1 MRTRTS
7 LNRRSFIGA
16 SLVGAAFAGA
26 TRSGFAQDASPAA
39 SPASK
44 EFVPSKVAERASG
57 SIRFA
62 SFDDAQ
68 AQERVNELLTMFK
81 EHYPNIEV
89 SFEPIAADYLTKI
102 QTDIAANNAAD
113 VFYVQNEYAQ
123 DFMSRDVLL
132 PIDDYMAEDGV
143 SADEYFAP
151 LINAYTWNGSL
162 YGLPKDWSPLGAV
175 YDPQVFSD
183 AGVDEFPK
191 DWDGLKSALQAVKD
205 STGGPGL
212 IIDPNFDRFIAFLYQ
227 AGGNILNEDATEI
240 VIDSDATTQ
249 ALEFMYGLY
258 TDGLSS
264 PAADIGAGWPGDA
277 FAQSLAPLVF
287 EGNWMFPFLEL
298 NAPDKEFAV
307 DELPAGPAGKGT
319 PAFTNSYSI
328 YAGSKNPDAAWVFV
342 NYMTSYEAA
351 QKHNASGLAIPA
363 RVDLEEDYL
372 ANFPERAP
380 YLAAGEYATAVQYG
394 PGGQKFA
401 GNASAALQS
410 LWAGQIDVATCKQQ
424 IVDAANS
431 DINIGG

>member
-1 MRTRTS
+1 
-7 LNRRSFIGA
+7 
-16 SLVGAAFAGA
+16 V
-26 TRSGFAQDASPAA
+26 
-39 SPASK
+39 K
-44 EFVPSKVAERASG
+44 E
-57 SIRFA
+57 
-62 SFDDAQ
+62 
-68 AQERVNELLTMFK
+68 
-81 EHYPNIEV
+81 
-89 SFEPIAADYLTKI
+89 
-102 QTDIAANNAAD
+102 
-113 VFYVQNEYAQ
+113 
-123 DFMSRDVLL
+123 
-132 PIDDYMAEDGV
+132 
-143 SADEYFAP
+143 
-151 LINAYTWNGSL
+151 
-162 YGLPKDWSPLGAV
+162 
-175 YDPQVFSD
+175 
-183 AGVDEFPK
+183 
-191 DWDGLKSALQAVKD
+191 

-249 ALEFMYGLY
+249 ALEYMYGLY
-258 TDGLSS
+258 QDGLTS

-277 FAQSLAPLVF
+277 FAQGLAPLVF

-410 LWAGQIDVATCKQQ
+410 LWAGQIDVETCKQQ

>member
-1 MRTRTS
+1 MTRGQSFSRRRFVGTAAAGSFALSLPMR
-7 LNRRSFIGA
+7 
-16 SLVGAAFAGA
+16 
-26 TRSGFAQDASPAA
+26 GFAQDATPAA
-39 SPASK
+39 SPAA

-57 SIRFA
+57 KIRFS
-62 SFDDAQ
+62 SFDDAA
-68 AQERVNELLTMFK
+68 AQERVNELLAMFS
-81 EHYPNIEV
+81 ERYPNIEV

-102 QTDIAANNAAD
+102 QTDIAADNAAD

-132 PIDDYMAEDGV
+132 PIDDYMAEDGLTTD
-143 SADEYFAP
+143 AFFPP
-151 LINAYTWNGSL
+151 LIGAYTWKDSL

-175 YDPQVFSD
+175 YDADVLSA
-183 AGVDEFPK
+183 AGVTDFPA
-191 DWDGLKSALQAVKD
+191 DWDALRAGLQSVLD
-205 STGGPGL
+205 STGAPGL
-212 IIDPNFDRFIAFLYQ
+212 AIDPNFDRFIAFLYQ

-240 VIDSDATTQ
+240 VLDSDATTQ

-264 PAADIGAGWPGDA
+264 PSADIGAGWPGDA
-277 FAQSLAPLVF
+277 YAQGLAPVVF
-287 EGNWMFPFLEL
+287 EGNWVFPFLEL
-298 NAPDKEFAV
+298 NAPDRTYAV
-307 DELPAGPAGKGT
+307 AELPAGPAGRGT

-328 YAGSKNPDAAWVFV
+328 FAGSKNPDAAWVFV
-342 NYMTSYEAA
+342 SYMTGYEAA
-351 QKHNASGLAIPA
+351 RKHLDSGLAIPA
-363 RVDLEEDYL
+363 RSDLEDVYL
-372 ANFPERAP
+372 ELFPERAA
-380 YLAAGEYATAVQYG
+380 YLAAGQYATPVQYG